1 MKPQRRERA
10 RAFLVF
16 GAKVFLVVLVC
27 TIVVVDHFPFPGS
40 NATYVTSLSS
50 QSKYSQTSVLP
61 TAVDYDVGEACKAL
75 PFIRPGGTYFLNAE
89 IKKAPSPEAVDP
101 PFHIGSFLG
110 GKATRHMKDDIDHF
124 ILIKELLEGRENG
137 GLTLD
142 IGANQGFYTY
152 YLAALGMEVHAF
164 EISKSN
170 FVALQHGAEF
180 NPREI
185 SERAFIYPVG
195 LGKTTGRMSIVGAKY
210 EGHLKQGG
218 GNILA
223 TSFDCFAYHN
233 IHHLGNDLISNVA
246 FVKIDVEGFEI
257 AVLAGAKQS
266 LFGPHGKVG
275 GLLIE
280 VGPSRWNRANV
291 NFETGVNEMKEL
303 STHFQDSY
311 IIVRTSGTY
320 VKTCPTNLAKEI
332 LSDGNPRTLNSNV
345 LYKVKN
351 DEWEPLL
358 KKLQSIGGDCNFW
371 YTNK

>member
-1 MKPQRRERA
+1 M
-10 RAFLVF
+10 
-16 GAKVFLVVLVC
+16 
-27 TIVVVDHFPFPGS
+27 IVGHFPFPGS
-40 NATYVTSLSS
+40 NVSFVTSLSS
-50 QSKYSQTSVLP
+50 QSEYSQISVP
-61 TAVDYDVGEACKAL
+61 TAVDYDVDEACKAL
-75 PFIRPGGTYFLNAE
+75 PFIRPGGSYFLNAK
-89 IKKAPSPEAVDP
+89 IKKAPSPDTVDP
-101 PFHIGSFLG
+101 PFHVGSFLG
-110 GKATRHMKDDIDHF
+110 EKATWHMKDDINHF
-124 ILIKELLEGRENG
+124 ILVKELLEGTEKG

-164 EISKSN
+164 EISKPN
-170 FVALQHGAEF
+170 FLALQHGAEF

-185 SERAFIYPVG
+185 SERAFVYPVG
-195 LGKTTGRMSIVGAKY
+195 LGETTGRMSMESNNY
-210 EGHLKQGG
+210 EGHLKKGG

-233 IHHLGNDLISNVA
+233 IQHLGNDLISNVA

-257 AVLAGAKQS
+257 AVLAGAKKS

-303 STHFQDSY
+303 STHFQDSH
-311 IIVRTSGTY
+311 IVVRNSGSY
-320 VKTCPTNLAKEI
+320 AKTCPTKLAKKM
-332 LSDGNPRTLNSNV
+332 LSDGNPRKLNKNV
-345 LYKVKN
+345 IYKVKY

-358 KKLQSIGGDCNFW
+358 KELNSIGGDCNFW